1 MYAQQQSGILR
12 RLKGLMMKHV
22 HGMITCR
29 EFEEFVLRY
38 LEDELPGRQRRSFEW
53 HIRMC
58 RECRDYLRAYRQSI
72 QIGRAILSSSDDS
85 LPDDVPEDL
94 IKAVLAAR
102 K

>member
-1 MYAQQQSGILR
+1 MEAQPRVSLLR
-12 RLKGLMMKHV
+12 RLKGMMMKHM
-22 HGMITCR
+22 HGMLTCR
-29 EFEEFVLRY
+29 EFEAFVLRY
-38 LEDELPGRQRRSFEW
+38 LEDDLPGAQRRAFEW

-58 RECRDYLRAYRQSI
+58 RECREYLQAYRTSME
-72 QIGRAILSSSDDS
+72 IGKRVLPGPDDP